1 MTSAD
6 GQSAGAQ
13 MRPDVE
19 AIVIGRF
26 QDYLGTMDE
35 LLPESDLLADLGLD
49 SVGLVTIL
57 LDLAEML
64 NLNLASTR
72 VTLWGMYTIAD
83 VIRIIRAVYDEQTQ
97 TD

>member
-1 MTSAD
+1 
-6 GQSAGAQ
+6 
-13 MRPDVE
+13 MRPDLE

-35 LLPESDLLADLGLD
+35 LVPESDLLTSLGLD

-57 LDLAEML
+57 LDLAEDL

-83 VIRIIRAVYDEQTQ
+83 VIRIIRAVYDEQSQ

>member
-83 VIRIIRAVYDEQTQ
+83 VIRIIRAVYDEQAQ
-97 TD
+97 AD

>member
-1 MTSAD
+1 
-6 GQSAGAQ
+6 

-26 QDYLGTMDE
+26 QDYLGTTDE
-35 LLPESDLLADLGLD
+35 LLPESDLLTNLGLD

-57 LDLAEML
+57 LDLADVL

-72 VTLWGMYTIAD
+72 VTLGGMYTVAD
-83 VIRIIRAVYDEQTQ
+83 VIRVVRAVYEEGIRAN
-97 TD
+97 